1 MSEALRSVQAGMPI
15 VGFRPGREAATVAM
29 ARYEIPEVC
38 KAVGLLAR
46 HGGPIEVRIL
56 NTPKGTLSGYF
67 DNIDTLARAI
77 NPWDGLASVYVVMN
91 EPDSRLLARSHNRLT
106 VHAKATT
113 TDADIVRRVWFLV
126 DVDAGR
132 PKGIAATD
140 EELAAALARRDDV
153 VAFLRGQ
160 GWPDP
165 LLTMSGNGGH
175 ALYPIDEPHDEST
188 TRLLE
193 RALKALAARFN
204 DLAVTV
210 DTSVFNA
217 ARIVKLPGT
226 VAVKGDPMPDRPH
239 RRARIEKAPH
249 PLILVRRSQ
258 LEALAVEAPAPRE
271 SGLGLSAGRDEEL
284 DVAEEFRRRGWY
296 RQALSGGKHAVTC
309 PWADQHSIESGL
321 TESALFEPRGPN
333 AAWGFK
339 CQHNHCGGRSIREVY
354 TLLRGHTPRLV
365 TPVVSRTLK
374 DILADVRTDLEA
386 GPQRVVSTPFGALNY
401 LLHGGFH
408 PGELVLLGA
417 RPGRGK
423 SAFEMRLAV
432 HAASEGHPVTV
443 ISREMSERA
452 LGRRLFAQEGGIH
465 AGKLRAATLDRADWT
480 RIDTVQTML
489 AALPIRM
496 SDQALTIEQIQALAR
511 RDEASY
517 GLRLLAV
524 DYLQLVATE
533 RRMADK
539 RLSVEYV
546 SQGLKTLA
554 IELKC
559 VVLAL
564 SSLNRPMK
572 GTEGRPGLHD
582 LRESGALEHDADI
595 AMFLHRL
602 DGGSPEPGTGL
613 DMDLLIEK
621 GRETATG
628 VVPLTFWGST
638 LTFTERTR

>member
-1 MSEALRSVQAGMPI
+1 
-15 VGFRPGREAATVAM
+15 
-29 ARYEIPEVC
+29 
-38 KAVGLLAR
+38 
-46 HGGPIEVRIL
+46 
-56 NTPKGTLSGYF
+56 
-67 DNIDTLARAI
+67 
-77 NPWDGLASVYVVMN
+77 
-91 EPDSRLLARSHNRLT
+91 
-106 VHAKATT
+106 
-113 TDADIVRRVWFLV
+113 
-126 DVDAGR
+126 
-132 PKGIAATD
+132 
-140 EELAAALARRDDV
+140 
-153 VAFLRGQ
+153 
-160 GWPDP
+160 
-165 LLTMSGNGGH
+165 
-175 ALYPIDEPHDEST
+175 
-188 TRLLE
+188 
-193 RALKALAARFN
+193 
-204 DLAVTV
+204 
-210 DTSVFNA
+210 
-217 ARIVKLPGT
+217 
-226 VAVKGDPMPDRPH
+226 
-239 RRARIEKAPH
+239 
-249 PLILVRRSQ
+249 
-258 LEALAVEAPAPRE
+258 
-271 SGLGLSAGRDEEL
+271 
-284 DVAEEFRRRGWY
+284 
-296 RQALSGGKHAVTC
+296 
-309 PWADQHSIESGL
+309 
-321 TESALFEPRGPN
+321 
-333 AAWGFK
+333 
-339 CQHNHCGGRSIREVY
+339 
-354 TLLRGHTPRLV
+354 
-365 TPVVSRTLK
+365 LK

-465 AGKLRAATLDRADWT
+465 AGKLRAATLDRADWI

-546 SQGLKTLA
+546 SQGLKALA
-554 IELKC
+554 IELRC

-602 DGGSPEPGTGL
+602 DAGSPEPGTGL

-638 LTFTERTR
+638 LTFTERIG